1 MATPNGEET
10 VPHGEVLRAL
20 ARVLHSSAFAQ
31 STRLSNFL
39 RYAVEQTLNGQSES
53 IKEYTIGTNAYGRRA
68 DFDPSQDTIVRTEAR
83 RLRRKLEE
91 YYKDEG
97 EKDEILIFFRSGSY
111 VPVIRWRTSLAGRMD
126 LAGRTT
132 EALWVEGDGI
142 YVAVTPFEAH
152 VSDPAAFSF
161 AFGVTEEVLHRLSR
175 VPGVRVVSEA
185 RSIQSKPNG
194 TEPAEDQKRQAVQ
207 ITIDGV
213 VRSEQKRI
221 RVTARVTTAPGLV
234 LWSQRFDA
242 AMEQDALLELQETLA
257 AALLNRVAPRE
268 AIIRRYAGTP
278 TQTLY
283 MFYAEAL
290 AAEALVEEGS
300 IPSIT
305 TALAKFEALSVRAP
319 EYARPYC
326 GIAQSCVALA
336 QSGVYPSE
344 ELVARATKACRKAIA
359 IDSEVIEAH
368 STLGCALAQEW
379 KWIAA
384 EESFLAALR
393 LGDQHSTHRQ
403 FAQFLSL
410 HSRFDEAWKHLQIAQ
425 GMDPFSVRQ
434 KIAVSRFFYY
444 SRWHK
449 EAKEHYAK
457 AAQQGISAVEPIYF
471 RALQAIE
478 MGEPEAAIAIAEGLR
493 RQVAGVPSYMA
504 AVVEIFASCKQHQQ
518 ARSFLDRAGLLTKDA
533 ALSCFRKA
541 TLALALGDRA
551 ASLKF
556 LEESFRRKEPDLP
569 WLDVDP
575 RFDGIREEKAFLAVH
590 RKVFQK

>member
-1 MATPNGEET
+1 MATSNGEAT
-10 VPHGEVLRAL
+10 VPHDEVLRAL
-20 ARVLHSSAFAQ
+20 ERVLRSAVFAQ

-91 YYKDEG
+91 FYKDEG
-97 EKDEILIFFRSGSY
+97 ERDEILIFFRSGSY

-126 LAGRTT
+126 LASRTT

-142 YVAVTPFEAH
+142 YVGVTPFEAH
-152 VSDPAAFSF
+152 LSDPAALSF
-161 AFGVTEEVLHRLSR
+161 AFGVTEEVLHRLNR
-175 VPGVRVVSEA
+175 IPGVRVVSEA
-185 RSIQSKPNG
+185 RSIESKPNG

-221 RVTARVTTAPGLV
+221 RVTARVTTASGLV

-268 AIIRRYAGTP
+268 AIIRRYGGTP
-278 TQTLY
+278 SQTLY
-283 MFYAEAL
+283 LLYSEAL

-305 TALAKFEALSVRAP
+305 TALAKFEALSVKAP

-326 GIAQSCVALA
+326 GVAQSCVALT

-384 EESFLAALR
+384 EESFLTALR

-410 HSRFDEAWKHLQIAQ
+410 HSRFDEAWQHLQIAQ

-457 AAQQGISAVEPIYF
+457 AAQQGISAVEPIYL

-493 RQVAGVPSYMA
+493 RQIAGVPSYMA
-504 AVVEIFASCKQHQQ
+504 ALAEIFALCKQEQQ
-518 ARSFLDRAGLLTKDA
+518 ARSLTDRAGLLTKDA

-541 TLALALGDRA
+541 TLALALGDHA

-575 RFDGIREEKAFLAVH
+575 RFDGIRKEKAFLAVH